1 MVEFADEDLIAAPR
15 SVLWKLLGDH
25 LDDQKITTIHPL
37 IQSQKTVSHSGNV
50 TVVGRVID
58 ARGKMLKSRWQ
69 LTLEPPD
76 HYRWEV
82 HESEGPWAPGTYLD
96 IRFEEVPGGT
106 RSRARGALTISI
118 LPFFLS
124 QKRTVASVLKDI
136 SIEDWAFINRYR
148 F

>member
-15 SVLWKLLGDH
+15 PIIWKLLGDH
-25 LDDQKITTIHPL
+25 LDDKKIPLIHPL
-37 IQSQKTVSHSGNV
+37 IQSQTTVSHAGSV
-50 TVVGRVID
+50 TVVDRVIEV
-58 ARGKMLKSRWQ
+58 RRKPLKSRWQ

-96 IRFEEVPGGT
+96 LRYEEVPGGT
-106 RSRARGALTISI
+106 RAFARGALTISV

-124 QKRTVASVLKDI
+124 QKRAVASALTDI
-136 SIEDWAFINRYR
+136 SVEDWAFINRYR